1 MTKEGFLAGLRKSL
15 EDTLEPREIENHISY
30 YRNYIEDE
38 IRSGRSESDVIN
50 ELGDPWVI
58 AKSIKDMTEAGIEY
72 QSDADSE
79 NEERYNKR
87 ERRQDDDGTKFIKKL
102 KWTSIAIGI
111 VLLIAFIGIFALVFS
126 AVGHLLILLPR
137 LIVVLVPI
145 LFVVRII
152 KNMRR

>member
-15 EDTLEPREIENHISY
+15 EDTLEPRMIENHVSY

-38 IRSGRSESDVIN
+38 IRNGRTESEVID

-58 AKSIKDMTEAGIEY
+58 AKSIKDMTEAGVEY
-72 QSDADSE
+72 QGDTGADQ
-79 NEERYNKR
+79 EERQQN
-87 ERRQDDDGTKFIKKL
+87 DDGRKFARKL
-102 KWTSIAIGI
+102 KWTSIALGV
-111 VLLIAFIGIFALVFS
+111 VLLIAFIGIFAMVFS
-126 AVGHLLILLPR
+126 VVGHLLILLPR
-137 LIVVLVPI
+137 ILIVLVPV

>member
-30 YRNYIEDE
+30 YRNYIENE
-38 IRSGRSESDVIN
+38 VRNGRSEADVIA

-72 QSDADSE
+72 QSDAGSE
-79 NEERYNKR
+79 NEENYS
-87 ERRQDDDGTKFIKKL
+87 RQDRQTDDDGTKFMRKL

-111 VLLIAFIGIFALVFS
+111 VLLIAFIGIFTLVFS
-126 AVGHLLILLPR
+126 AIGHLLILLPR
-137 LIVVLVPI
+137 LLVLIVPI
-145 LFVVRII
+145 LFVIRII
-152 KNMRR
+152 KNIRR